1 MTIHA
6 RNRIIFAVLSV
17 ILVLICTTTYQLWK
31 YNKMV
36 KSITVQDVT
45 LSGIADGEYEGE
57 CDLSL
62 VFAKV
67 KVTMCE
73 GRIESIAILKHENG
87 RGKSAERIIED
98 VISRQK
104 IDVNTITGAT
114 ASSKAILKA
123 VENALKGANT
133 SD

>member
-1 MTIHA
+1 MTIHV

-31 YNKMV
+31 YKKMV

-67 KVTMCE
+67 KVTMRE
-73 GRIESIAILKHENG
+73 GRIENIAILKHENG